1 MTNLKKIQDNN
12 IRKLICS
19 GTSYFDILIYNCYD
33 HDNHIINKEKLSTAF
48 DDIIGNYNDLLSLGI
63 SLSGYQ
69 FVGIILEKNLSLTES
84 YDMKFAYFILSLGFL
99 VSMFG
104 VLICFITIEYL
115 RGCRDE
121 EPEFIIAGIQ
131 KYKKLFKLGDVI
143 LYINC
148 ILFTVPINLLI
159 YNSLDFLYGIIYNI
173 TCLLFMILGIYF
185 HYNVIVCKQ
194 QYNLTDDD
202 LNYSFNSDFI
212 GEYYRQCYGEINYTY
227 KRKIHK
233 ITNNSL

>member
-1 MTNLKKIQDNN
+1 MKKITDEN
-12 IRKLICS
+12 IKKLICS

-33 HDNHIINKEKLSTAF
+33 SDTQIINKEKLSTAF
-48 DDIIGNYNDLLSLGI
+48 DDIISNYCDLLSLGI

-104 VLICFITIEYL
+104 VLLSFITIEYL
-115 RGCRDE
+115 RGCREE

-131 KYKKLFKLGDVI
+131 KYKTLFKLGDII

-148 ILFTVPINLLI
+148 ILFTIPINILI
-159 YNSLDFLYGIIYNI
+159 YNSLDYIYGIIYNI
-173 TCLLFMILGIYF
+173 SCLIFMFIGIYF
-185 HYNVIVCKQ
+185 HYSVIVCKQ
-194 QYNLTDDD
+194 QYNITNQDLTNN
-202 LNYSFNSDFI
+202 LNTDCF
-212 GEYYRQCYGEINYTY
+212 GEYYRKYFGENTYTY
-227 KRKIHK
+227 KRKIYK
-233 ITNNSL
+233 ITNN